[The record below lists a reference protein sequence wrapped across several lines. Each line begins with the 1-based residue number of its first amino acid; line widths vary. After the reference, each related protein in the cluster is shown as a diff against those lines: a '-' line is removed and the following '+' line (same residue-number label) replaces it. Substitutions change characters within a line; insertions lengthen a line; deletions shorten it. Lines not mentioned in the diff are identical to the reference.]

1 MSFISPVVLTLYA
14 NRISFADRDMFARY
28 TAIGVGHDAVQL
40 RRHLHG
46 MVDDCL
52 AADNDDVDDVEDPC
66 VSDVS
71 QNEGNVDDKGDEGD
85 EGDEDSNS
93 SVSDDSVDSDSN
105 AYF

>member
-66 VSDVS
+66 VSDAS
-71 QNEGNVDDKGDEGD
+71 QNEGNVDD
-85 EGDEDSNS
+85 EGDEDSDS
-93 SVSDDSVDSDSN
+93 SVSDDSVDSDSD

>member
-14 NRISFADRDMFARY
+14 NRISFADHDMFTCY
-28 TAIGVGHDAVQL
+28 TAIGVGHDAMQL
-40 RRHLHG
+40 RRHSHG
-46 MVDDCL
+46 MVDNCL
-52 AADNDDVDDVEDPC
+52 AANNDDIDDVKDAC

-71 QNEGNVDDKGDEGD
+71 QNEGNVVD

-93 SVSDDSVDSDSN
+93 SVSDGSVDSDSN